1 MILKKIKK
9 NRLEFD
15 NRIVVSPMCQYSSDN
30 GCPSAWHY
38 KHLGA
43 LVCSGASMVVIE
55 STAVSFEGRI
65 SKKDLCLYNEKHFKE
80 LKKLIKYLKSLKNI
94 PVCIQLNHAGRKGSS
109 YVPWIKKN
117 FPLPKK
123 KGWTTISSSNI
134 KKDNLWPRPKIADK
148 NDIKKIIND
157 FSNSAKFAIKAGV
170 DAIELHMAHGYL
182 IHQFLSPI
190 SNNRIDEYGGSS
202 QKRLNLALK
211 ITKKV
216 KKLCKS
222 KIILGARITGEDH
235 VNKGLGLGDAI
246 NLSKKLEKHGVN
258 YICVSSG
265 GINTKTKMRKN
276 PRPQRLKISK
286 EIKKKTRSILIG
298 ATGNMGNITKL
309 NNSIL
314 KKEIDFAFIGRPF
327 LRNSNWLIEYF
338 SKIGKKILVPNQ
350 YSRSFLK

>member
-123 KGWTTISSSNI
+123 KDG
-134 KKDNLWPRPKIADK
+134 PR
-148 NDIKKIIND
+148 
-157 FSNSAKFAIKAGV
+157 
-170 DAIELHMAHGYL
+170 LAH
-182 IHQFLSPI
+182 Q
-190 SNNRIDEYGGSS
+190 
-202 QKRLNLALK
+202 
-211 ITKKV
+211 
-216 KKLCKS
+216 
-222 KIILGARITGEDH
+222 
-235 VNKGLGLGDAI
+235 
-246 NLSKKLEKHGVN
+246 
-258 YICVSSG
+258 
-265 GINTKTKMRKN
+265 
-276 PRPQRLKISK
+276 
-286 EIKKKTRSILIG
+286 
-298 ATGNMGNITKL
+298 
-309 NNSIL
+309 IL
-314 KKEIDFAFIGRPF
+314 KKTICGQD
-327 LRNSNWLIEYF
+327 
-338 SKIGKKILVPNQ
+338 
-350 YSRSFLK
+350 LKLQIRMI

>member
-1 MILKKIKK
+1 M
-9 NRLEFD
+9 
-15 NRIVVSPMCQYSSDN
+15 
-30 GCPSAWHY
+30 
-38 KHLGA
+38 
-43 LVCSGASMVVIE
+43 
-55 STAVSFEGRI
+55 
-65 SKKDLCLYNEKHFKE
+65 
-80 LKKLIKYLKSLKNI
+80 KSLKNI

-109 YVPWIKKN
+109 YVPWIKKT
-117 FPLPKK
+117 FHYQKK

-190 SNNRIDEYGGSS
+190 SNNRIDEYGVFS
-202 QKRLNLALK
+202 KK
-211 ITKKV
+211 IEFSFKDNKKS

-350 YSRSFLK
+350 YSRSF